1 MNTETQPPRL
11 IDANALIAKLEENQE
26 NYEQYREIVKGLQ
39 KAIDAIHSA
48 PTVETTDEVLAR
60 VCENPFISNVRIQS
74 IVTDSLP
81 SFTIGFYVS
90 AFDTAMNEF

>member
-1 MNTETQPPRL
+1 MPTETTAPRL

-48 PTVETTDEVLAR
+48 PTVETTDDVLAR
-60 VCENPFISNVRIQS
+60 IPKNCRYTFEQRVDTFIVWTR
-74 IVTDSLP
+74 DWRKDK
-81 SFTIGFYVS
+81 
-90 AFDTAMNEF
+90 DTVFGH